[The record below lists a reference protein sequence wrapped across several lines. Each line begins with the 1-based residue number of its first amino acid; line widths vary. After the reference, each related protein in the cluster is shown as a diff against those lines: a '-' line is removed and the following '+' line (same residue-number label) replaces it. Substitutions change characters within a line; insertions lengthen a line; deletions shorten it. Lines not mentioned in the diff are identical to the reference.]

1 MLAELPW
8 GLLPLP
14 SSSRHGPAPLDK
26 LQWQEEKERHRERAQ
41 RVGQPQESHGSIW
54 AELHR
59 HLHHP
64 AAKRTPT
71 TSVYRQGHHRAVP
84 LKTGWGNEEHQKLLL
99 PNQSSV
105 PWGRCLGRGEGL
117 IFCGLPCRLHSCHE
131 HCLSSSLGIKKKQ
144 NLKPSNPAG
153 LPLMAERNQQS
164 KVHPKPL
171 GSPRW
176 VRDSPDQ
183 GQICIITRPR
193 AYLNMNSNQLTS

>member
-1 MLAELPW
+1 MQGWMLAELPW

-26 LQWQEEKERHRERAQ
+26 LQWQEEKERHRERSQ

-84 LKTGWGNEEHQKLLL
+84 LKTGWGNENTRSFYCPTSPQSHGGDAWAEGKVL
-99 PNQSSV
+99 SSV
-105 PWGRCLGRGEGL
+105 GFPADSTAAMNTA
-117 IFCGLPCRLHSCHE
+117 FLP
-131 HCLSSSLGIKKKQ
+131 
-144 NLKPSNPAG
+144 
-153 LPLMAERNQQS
+153 
-164 KVHPKPL
+164 PL
-171 GSPRW
+171 GSR
-176 VRDSPDQ
+176 RSK
-183 GQICIITRPR
+183 T
-193 AYLNMNSNQLTS
+193 